1 MQKLGY
7 YNGTCG
13 PLDEMTVPMNDRASW
28 FGDGVYDAGLS
39 RNYHIFA
46 LGEHIDRL
54 FRSAAALRIE
64 MPLSKQELADLLN
77 KFNWVEETEPFAA
90 EEDPEVYMVTW
101 LDEENH
107 YHLIISSDGIA
118 EWKAYEKWIP
128 APQLKN

>member
-64 MPLSKQELADLLN
+64 MPLSKQELADLKHELVAVQM
-77 KFNWVEETEPFAA
+77 KLEAAAHGKTE
-90 EEDPEVYMVTW
+90 
-101 LDEENH
+101 
-107 YHLIISSDGIA
+107 G
-118 EWKAYEKWIP
+118 
-128 APQLKN
+128 